1 MLVPCL
7 VRASLDDGQVPRLRH
22 PLVDNYLQFVGARA
36 RPNTVLA
43 TAFDLKVFFTVITK
57 DPVDVDTADVLEFI
71 GIQCEPR
78 RGAVVVRIED
88 GEKGCLLGRSN
99 GVWPRSQGCTSTSWT
114 DETS

>member
-1 MLVPCL
+1 MFVPCL
-7 VRASLDDGQVPRLRH
+7 VRASLDGGQVPRLGH
-22 PLVDNYLQFVGARA
+22 PLVDDYLQFVGARA

-71 GIQCEPR
+71 GIQREPR

-88 GEKGCLLGRSN
+88 GEKGLSARTIKRRLAS
-99 GVWPRSQGCTSTSWT
+99 VSGCTSI
-114 DETS
+114 